1 MLSPGLGP
9 VCDIQQAFKRYVK
22 WAIYV
27 IAILYNEEK
36 DTPYLI
42 SRVST

>member
-9 VCDIQQAFKRYVK
+9 VCDIQQALKQYGK
-22 WAIYV
+22 WTIYV

-36 DTPYLI
+36 NTQYLI

>member
-9 VCDIQQAFKRYVK
+9 VCDIQQAFKQYVT

-36 DTPYLI
+36 NTQYLI
-42 SRVST
+42 LRVST